1 MTTPAI
7 AHRQRIERNIVT
19 LIVENA
25 ISKGYSISGF
35 DEEED
40 VFQRETDPAEI
51 MKNVMHVDAE
61 TLIFHRPD
69 GTYAGFVFLVYGND
83 GYDAIND
90 HTATDEIADILNRA
104 VIYANTAEDQAFD
117 ERIAKREAEAKPS
130 DDPMDDFNYVGSRHH
145 Y

>member
-1 MTTPAI
+1 MTPSI
-7 AHRQRIERNIVT
+7 AHRQKIERTIVE
-19 LIVENA
+19 LIVREA

-35 DEEED
+35 DGED
-40 VFQRETDPAEI
+40 DIFQRLTDPDEI
-51 MKNVMHVDAE
+51 MKNVMHVDEE
-61 TLIFHRPD
+61 TLNFHRPN

-90 HTATDEIADILNRA
+90 HTATDEMADILHRA
-104 VIYANTAEDQAFD
+104 VVYANTAEDQAFD

>member
-1 MTTPAI
+1 MTTPEI
-7 AHRQRIERNIVT
+7 AHRQKLERT
-19 LIVENA
+19 IVETIVREA
-25 ISKGYSISGF
+25 IRKGYSISGF

-40 VFQRETDPAEI
+40 IFQRETDVAEI

-83 GYDAIND
+83 GHDAIND
-90 HTATDEIADILNRA
+90 HTASDEIEDILWAANH
-104 VIYANTAEDQAFD
+104 YAETAESA
-117 ERIAKREAEAKPS
+117 
-130 DDPMDDFNYVGSRHH
+130 DDPDEWNNVGSRLH

>member
-1 MTTPAI
+1 MTTPEI
-7 AHRQRIERNIVT
+7 AHRQKIERNIVT

-83 GYDAIND
+83 GHDAISD
-90 HTATDEIADILNRA
+90 HTASDEIADILHRA

-130 DDPMDDFNYVGSRHH
+130 DDPDDWHNKSSRLH

>member
-1 MTTPAI
+1 MTPSI
-7 AHRQRIERNIVT
+7 AHRQKIERT
-19 LIVENA
+19 IVETIVHEA
-25 ISKGYSISGF
+25 IRKGYSISGF
-35 DEEED
+35 DQEED
-40 VFQRETDPAEI
+40 IFLRETDPAEI
-51 MKNVMHVDAE
+51 MKLVMTTDE
-61 TLIFHRPD
+61 DTLTFHRPD

-83 GYDAIND
+83 GYDAIAD
-90 HTATDEIADILNRA
+90 HTATDEIADILHRA

>member
-1 MTTPAI
+1 MTTPEI
-7 AHRQRIERNIVT
+7 AHRQQIERTIIK

-35 DEEED
+35 DGED
-40 VFQRETDPAEI
+40 DIFQRLTDPAEI
-51 MKNVMHVDAE
+51 MKNMMHVDEE
-61 TLIFHRPD
+61 TLNFHRPN

-83 GYDAIND
+83 GYDAIAD
-90 HTATDEIADILNRA
+90 HTASDEMADILHRA

-130 DDPMDDFNYVGSRHH
+130 DDPDDWNNKSSRLH